1 MANGFGKYAKSVPS
15 RVKSVP
21 SGANVA
27 YAQFDKQ
34 CVFDE
39 IKLNVCVYKHV
50 VRTAVWAAC
59 STVRQ
64 VTQGPTGVNIAY
76 A

>member
-1 MANGFGKYAKSVPS
+1 MNFIRNSCIIVMANGFGKYAKSVPS

-34 CVFDE
+34 CVFDA
-39 IKLNVCVYKHV
+39 IKLNVCAYKHV
-50 VRTAVWAAC
+50 VRTAV
-59 STVRQ
+59 
-64 VTQGPTGVNIAY
+64 
-76 A
+76 